1 MKAKQVIYVTM
12 IQWLRDIMLQY
23 SMPSD
28 RAFESFLSQNYYS
41 VFRQEDVLV
50 FRIYHTDNEGYTIV
64 DSHAEGMNI
73 PLVHVYY
80 WKQHPFR
87 A

>member
-1 MKAKQVIYVTM
+1 
-12 IQWLRDIMLQY
+12 
-23 SMPSD
+23 MPSD

-80 WKQHPFR
+80 
-87 A
+87 